1 MGLEAY
7 FDDPCFSIPSMLECK
22 TVSIHVRN
30 VIFIGFILFYL
41 YQFVALFTQYIKAH
55 DASLRSAVYFWF
67 FGFITVTTT
76 QLILL
81 NAREF
86 EQSPLKTFCW
96 SLSSGLDH
104 FPFMF
109 LMNYMLNSFE
119 MCKIFP
125 NLELKIIRIISYIIM
140 FGGLIPPIVYISVP
154 EDSSYDS
161 TAKFIPHFVT
171 CLITAL
177 SDTFFLYSMFRLFM
191 SSPDVLKTYLSQK
204 LLKTYQIGLIILSII
219 LFLRTALLVVGCIPN
234 YAYRLYFFAKDPSQ
248 DELFAL
254 DYCMVDFVVY
264 VLPYVFLAFGVKLN
278 ISKSDG
284 SDSEEFNDVKDQSF
298 FAGEVKN
305 HLD

>member
-1 MGLEAY
+1 
-7 FDDPCFSIPSMLECK
+7 MLECK

-30 VIFIGFILFYL
+30 VLFIGFILFYL
-41 YQFVALFTQYIKAH
+41 YQFVALFTQYLKTR
-55 DASLRSAVYFWF
+55 DPSLRSAVYFWF
-67 FGFITVTTT
+67 FGFITVTVT

-109 LMNYMLNSFE
+109 MMNYLLNSFE
-119 MCKIFP
+119 IYNIFP
-125 NLELKIIRIISYIIM
+125 ALELKIIRIISYLIM

-171 CLITAL
+171 CIITAL
-177 SDTFFLYSMFRLFM
+177 ADTFFLYSMFRLFM
-191 SSPDVLKTYLSQK
+191 SNPDVLKTYMSPK
-204 LLKTYQIGLIILSII
+204 LLKSYQIGLTILALI
-219 LFLRTALLVVGCIPN
+219 LFFRNALLVVGCIPT
-234 YAYRLYFFAKDPSQ
+234 YAYRLYFFAKDPTQ
-248 DELFAL
+248 DELFTF
-254 DYCMVDFVVY
+254 DYCMVDFIVY
-264 VLPYVFLAFGVKLN
+264 VLPYVFLAFGVNLN

-284 SDSEEFNDVKDQSF
+284 SDSDDFNDVKSKSF
-298 FAGEVKN
+298 FTEDIKK